1 MLHNTRLS
9 CRLDAKLFALLLP
22 QVGSERTFDAGVYSK
37 AAEVNRQQQAA
48 SSQRNFVGG
57 GDILAFQP

>member
-1 MLHNTRLS
+1 V
-9 CRLDAKLFALLLP
+9 FLLLLLLLLPLP

-37 AAEVNRQQQAA
+37 ALHANREQQAV

>member
-1 MLHNTRLS
+1 MLN
-9 CRLDAKLFALLLP
+9 CFALLLP